1 MLTSVGVEY
10 QDNEIDGFSLLYLTE
25 EDIFR
30 MLPGKVGPARKIL
43 QHIKKEQQKS
53 NETEASRDHIQ
64 EDTTSKKKEYRGIV
78 VEEFT
83 KDGDQNSTNQCSEY
97 RGIIVEEV
105 ESQAHEEKN
114 NT

>member
-1 MLTSVGVEY
+1 
-10 QDNEIDGFSLLYLTE
+10 
-25 EDIFR
+25 

-105 ESQAHEEKN
+105 ETQAHEEKTTHDAN
-114 NT
+114 IQGQVILI